1 MNPVTP
7 AQQSVLDYVQSF
19 HLAKG
24 FPPTRAEISE
34 HFGWSSPTAAHQH
47 LQSLE
52 RKGRIRILR
61 GQSRGIRVITET
73 ETLSLPKRTPLQL
86 QAIAVRKIWDEEGC
100 HSECFPDALTSLLNM
115 IEAQS

>member
-24 FPPTRAEISE
+24 MPPTRAEISQ

-52 RKGRIRILR
+52 RKGRVRILR
-61 GQSRGIRVITET
+61 GQSRGIRVIAET
-73 ETLSLPKRTPLQL
+73 ETLSLPKRTPIQQ
-86 QAIAVRKIWDEEGC
+86 QAIWVRKIWDEDGV
-100 HSECFPDALTSLLNM
+100 HSERFPEALTSLLNM
-115 IEAQS
+115 IEGQS